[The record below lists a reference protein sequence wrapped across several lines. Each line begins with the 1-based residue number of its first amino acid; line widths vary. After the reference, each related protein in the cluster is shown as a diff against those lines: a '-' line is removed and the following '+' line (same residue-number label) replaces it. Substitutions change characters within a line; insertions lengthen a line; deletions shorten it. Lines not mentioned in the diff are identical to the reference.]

1 MPIYAVGVLFLY
13 IILYGGDLMNLRLYV
28 RYDKDKNKTCCCQKY
43 NPLCNYYKAGVCQQI
58 KTYYNPF
65 KCIKED

>member
-1 MPIYAVGVLFLY
+1 
-13 IILYGGDLMNLRLYV
+13 MNLRLYV

-43 NPLCNYYKAGVCQQI
+43 NPLCNYYKAGACQEI

-65 KCIKED
+65 KCIEED